1 MSFKKDLKL
10 NTVMKKRGQSLPCPA
25 LSLHAL
31 ISLTNMSVSSAYHYM
46 LVLKNIILV
55 SPRCNL

>member
-1 MSFKKDLKL
+1 MSFKKDLKF
-10 NTVMKKRGQSLPCPA
+10 NTVMKREGKAYPA

-46 LVLKNIILV
+46 LALKNIILV